1 MANNNANTILNSRPS
16 ITPSLKQ
23 SLKPV
28 LLPKL
33 PAKVPITRNSKEIR
47 ICLPSIND
55 IYASIYTEIHK
66 RVIDVLSDTLD
77 RLGEDYGINQ
87 DELKEK
93 YLKDLK
99 VVLEKNE
106 ETKKTAVANAVRKP
120 RTVLATDLRCMARTA
135 NGAQCTRRK
144 QKDEN
149 GGEYDFCG
157 SHRTNQPNGVVSDP
171 PLVLTEKKKRG
182 RPPKN
187 ATSLMD
193 GTFMESNNS
202 NNNEV
207 TEDDSSSM
215 DFFEIRGEDHD
226 YICNK
231 NTNIVYET
239 PTQSQISDISE
250 LTRVGIWDPDQ
261 NIITYD

>member
-33 PAKVPITRNSKEIR
+33 PVKVPITRNSKEIR

-55 IYASIYTEIHK
+55 IYTSIYTEIHK

-77 RLGEDYGINQ
+77 KLGEDYGINP
-87 DELKEK
+87 DDLKEK

-120 RTVLATDLRCMARTA
+120 RAVLATDLRCMARTA

-187 ATSLMD
+187 PLLMD
-193 GTFMESNNS
+193 GTSAMEES
-202 NNNEV
+202 NNNESV
-207 TEDDSSSM
+207 EDDGGSM
-215 DFFEIRGEDHD
+215 DFFEIRGENHD